1 MFGRFSD
8 GRSFVPS
15 KERRISTLIQQ
26 VEHQVSYLH
35 DTQGFVSPTL
45 GMIVAWTNARDRRQ
59 ESASKWKALNLRK
72 VKDTAPAE
80 SVGASKMGFS
90 GKVMELEI
98 LPKKANRIYQSLP
111 DLKFFLFMFLVF
123 PCVQGPQKPPGVWQ
137 GGVPP
142 WSYNRGFPSWRRRTS
157 EILQGGNWSYGG
169 YFGSTPQPRMEG
181 SGMHQ
186 DGGLLPCLIR
196 GSL

>member
-111 DLKFFLFMFLVF
+111 DLKFFLFYVSCFSLCSGT
-123 PCVQGPQKPPGVWQ
+123 PKTAGGLAGRRSSLELQPGLPQLAQTDIRNSAGGKLILWWILWIYPP
-137 GGVPP
+137 
-142 WSYNRGFPSWRRRTS
+142 T
-157 EILQGGNWSYGG
+157 
-169 YFGSTPQPRMEG
+169 
-181 SGMHQ
+181 Q
-186 DGGLLPCLIR
+186 DGRIGDAPRWGIITMFN
-196 GSL
+196 